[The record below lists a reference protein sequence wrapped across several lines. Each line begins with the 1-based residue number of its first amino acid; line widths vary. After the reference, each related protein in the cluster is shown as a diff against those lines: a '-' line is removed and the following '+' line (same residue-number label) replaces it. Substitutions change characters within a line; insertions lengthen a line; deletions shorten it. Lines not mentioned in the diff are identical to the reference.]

1 MQDKPEK
8 GKVVETKT
16 ITKTEPQKLEL
27 SNPSQEIKAGTK
39 AATALMQVV
48 DQNKW
53 AVNIQGKKYLVFEA
67 WQTLGRFY
75 GLTVKTGKSK
85 FVEYGTSKGFE
96 AEAEILN
103 KAGDV
108 VGGAE
113 AVCLDD
119 EPNWKGKPL
128 YSLKS
133 MAQTRAGAKALR
145 QVLSWVAVLAG
156 FQPTPKEEVPDEG
169 FKQNFRNKPATNQ
182 QATTQTTGKAPKA
195 SQAQLKLI
203 DKLASEGKIKP
214 SIDIANLDVAQA
226 SGVISQA
233 MKVSTNEQ

>member
-1 MQDKPEK
+1 MSKQAET
-8 GKVVETKT
+8 GKVVETKA
-16 ITKTEPQKLEL
+16 IAKTKPQKLEL
-27 SNPSQEIKAGTK
+27 ANPSQEIQAGTK
-39 AATALMQVV
+39 AATALMEVV

-85 FVEYGTSKGFE
+85 FVEYGSAKGFE

-103 KAGDV
+103 KAGNV

-119 EPNWKGKPL
+119 EPNWKDKPL

-169 FKQNFRNKPATNQ
+169 FKQNFANKPA
-182 QATTQTTGKAPKA
+182 ATKPAGKAPRA

-214 SIDIANLDVAQA
+214 SVSIENLDVAQA

-233 MKVSTNEQ
+233 MKVKTQ